1 MNNFIAWFERNRKP
15 IGYTIGGMNV
25 VSGLGQMADGQF
37 WPGIV
42 WLILGI
48 ALVFDAHQFK

>member
-1 MNNFIAWFERNRKP
+1 MKFVQWFERNRKT
-15 IGYTIGGMNV
+15 IGYTIGGLNI
-25 VSGLGQMADGQF
+25 VSGLGQIADGQF

-42 WLILGI
+42 WLILGV